1 MDAQIVH
8 LHRDAPSKPPPGEP
22 CNRCGVCCAAETC
35 PTGRLLFRRRT
46 GPCPALVLYDGCYA
60 CELAV
65 APERHLPI
73 LPRRLRSFAA
83 RLFRRW
89 IAAGSGC
96 DSTVEVTATTG
107 NPCFAPLSG
116 EETTQR
122 WNDSDPDSPLTRGLE
137 GVKADSP
144 NPQ

>member
-1 MDAQIVH
+1 MDTQIVH

-73 LPRRLRSFAA
+73 LPRRLMPLAA

-89 IAAGSGC
+89 IAAGTGC
-96 DSTVEVTATTG
+96 DCAVMIVTATD
-107 NPCFAPLSG
+107 NPSRPPLIRG
-116 EETTQR
+116 GDHLNGGIT
-122 WNDSDPDSPLTRGLE
+122 PTRT
-137 GVKADSP
+137 P
-144 NPQ
+144 P

>member
-35 PTGRLLFRRRT
+35 QTGRLLFRRRT

-73 LPRRLRSFAA
+73 LPRRLMPLAA

-89 IAAGSGC
+89 IAAGTGC
-96 DSTVEVTATTG
+96 DCAVMIVTATD
-107 NPCFAPLSG
+107 NPSRPPLIRG
-116 EETTQR
+116 GDHLNGGIT
-122 WNDSDPDSPLTRGLE
+122 PTRT
-137 GVKADSP
+137 P
-144 NPQ
+144 P